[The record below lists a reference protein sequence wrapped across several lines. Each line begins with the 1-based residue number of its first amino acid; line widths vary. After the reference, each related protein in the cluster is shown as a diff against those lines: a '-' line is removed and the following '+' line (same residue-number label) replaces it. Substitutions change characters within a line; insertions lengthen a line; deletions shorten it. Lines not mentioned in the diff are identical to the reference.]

1 MKIKSYCGFYG
12 SLFKMSDTPDKGMF
26 MLNYIFNV
34 DSIEKGPD
42 LVDEAHEAW
51 LQFIWYCD
59 PEEREDD
66 RLN

>member
-1 MKIKSYCGFYG
+1 
-12 SLFKMSDTPDKGMF
+12 MSDTPDKGMF